1 MLKFTIFL
9 FILSHFIF
17 YTDYSPTA
25 NISNNQT
32 QTSPTPEQITKIKL
46 SKNSLKIPCSP
57 GTLPSEG
64 EICNENM
71 TIDVSAFSDN
81 TNDSLTYKYEVTG
94 GQIVG
99 QGKNV
104 FWNLVNVSPGTYQI
118 FAQLID
124 NQNRILETSETKI
137 LTVESCDCCGGGCV
151 CSNFEIYSPNIE
163 TTVSTV
169 KRGEKI
175 VFIISGELRT
185 VFYAEDSPYKWTVS
199 GGEIIYE
206 GDKNSLIRVRVN
218 PDKEAKEL
226 KVTLKISDALSCFG
240 DCIKEF
246 SKTYKIIDEPNN

>member
-17 YTDYSPTA
+17 YADYSPTA
-25 NISNNQT
+25 IISNNQSKT
-32 QTSPTPEQITKIKL
+32 YPTPEQNAKIKL

-57 GTLPSEG
+57 GNLPSEG
-64 EICNENM
+64 EICDENM
-71 TIDVSAFSDN
+71 TIDVSAFLDN

-104 FWNLVNVSPGTYQI
+104 FWNLANVSPGTYQI

-137 LTVESCDCCGGGCV
+137 ITIEECTCCGGGCV
-151 CSNFEIYSPNIE
+151 CSSFEIYSPNID
-163 TTVSTV
+163 TTASTV
-169 KRGEKI
+169 KRGENL

-185 VFYAEDSPYKWTVS
+185 NFDSDDSPYKWTVS

-240 DCIKEF
+240 DCINEF
-246 SKTYKIIDEPNN
+246 SKTYRIVDKTNN